1 MGIPNTPQ
9 PVVSQAV
16 GEPVTTLSRVSPI
29 RALLYAV
36 RDARNLLAFPF
47 DLRNWLK
54 LSAITLV
61 LGGGTPSAAFNWSLG
76 SLPGDIGLQ
85 EVKGRIRDYIT
96 QHVWFAVTTIILTL
110 VALFLL
116 FYLRASF
123 RFLLIDSVARHQA
136 QFRRVWGA
144 SRPLRH
150 SYFLWLLLALGG
162 IGAVLSAASIVAL
175 PYFHAAASAGLR
187 SPAFWTLLIAILVID
202 VLVGLI
208 LAVAVTITDDLVAPI
223 MMAEGLPLAA
233 SWRRMWASLRA
244 EPGSLVLYILL
255 RFALSLG
262 IGIVVLFLLFSVLLV
277 LFSSAIITGALVVLT
292 LHVWGIHWVWNPLTA
307 SLAGIAVFL
316 LMSMVLILL
325 SVVSMPGQV
334 LLQAYG
340 MRFMEPRVSSV
351 QSLMHAFERPEAPSF
366 TN

>member
-1 MGIPNTPQ
+1 M
-9 PVVSQAV
+9 S
-16 GEPVTTLSRVSPI
+16 
-29 RALLYAV
+29 AV
-36 RDARNLLAFPF
+36 RDTRNLLAFPF
-47 DLRNWLK
+47 DIRNWLK

-76 SLPGDIGLQ
+76 SLPGDIGIQ
-85 EVKGRIRDYIT
+85 EIKGRIRDYIA
-96 QHVWFAVTTIILTL
+96 QHIWFAITALVLTL
-110 VALFLL
+110 LALLAL

-123 RFLLIDSVARHQA
+123 RFLLIDSVAHRRA
-136 QFRRVWGA
+136 QFRRVWRT

-162 IGAVLSAASIVAL
+162 IGAILSAASIIAL

-187 SPAFWTLLIAILVID
+187 SPAFWTLLIAILVVD

-223 MMAEGLPLAA
+223 MMAEALPLAP
-233 SWRRMWASLRA
+233 SWRRMWHCFRREPASLA
-244 EPGSLVLYILL
+244 VYILL

-277 LFSSAIITGALVVLT
+277 LFSSAIISGALVILT
-292 LHVWGIHWVWNPLTA
+292 LHVWGIRWVWNPLTA

-316 LMSMVLILL
+316 LMSMVLIVL

-340 MRFMEPRVSSV
+340 MRFMASRLDSV
-351 QSLMHAFERPEAPSF
+351 HSLLPATGSTDEHSF
-366 TN
+366 TP